1 MERHC
6 FQSNRRAGGSDM
18 ARPSSSRRQFI
29 AEINVVPYIDV
40 MLVLLIIFMITAP
53 LLKQGVDVDLPIAPA
68 NPLSVNSPEPIVVSV
83 DENGLLYLNIASTPD
98 SSIAGNVLV
107 EQVKSALEIEPERP
121 VMVRGDANGP
131 YQNVVRTLV
140 LLQQAKVESVG
151 LVTDPENA
159 N

>member
-1 MERHC
+1 
-6 FQSNRRAGGSDM
+6 M
-18 ARPSSSRRQFI
+18 ARPSSSRRKFI

-68 NPLSVNSPEPIVVSV
+68 NPLNVNSPEPIVISI
-83 DENGLLYLNIASTPD
+83 DKNGSLYLSIASTPD
-98 SSIAGNVLV
+98 SSISGDELV
-107 EQVKSALEIEPERP
+107 DQVQSALAKQPERP

-140 LLQQAKVESVG
+140 LLQKANVESVG
-151 LVTDPENA
+151 LVTEPEDTN
-159 N
+159 